1 LSGGA
6 TATSYPLS
14 ESDTPPDITKDACRT
29 TQLWLRLVQPGTF
42 KMGSRKAVG
51 ATRHDVTLTKPYYV
65 GVFEVTQKQWVLVAG
80 RNPSFHKA
88 ETIPVTGLSFDMIRG
103 PSDGW
108 NWPLNNGVDDT
119 SFLGKLRA
127 RTGLTFDLPTEA
139 QWEYACRAGT
149 TTDLNSGKNI
159 KDNKQDDEMDKLG
172 HYRISYDRDQAK
184 MTFKSPNP
192 GTFFSKS
199 TKVGSF
205 LPNAWGLYDMHG
217 NVQEFCLDRQSTYPK
232 EPKETVIDPRGA
244 PRGDRRVIRG
254 GYWYSNAS
262 ECISAYRNFQNRIGR
277 DASIGMRAVVL
288 PDGGTPAPKRSK

>member
-42 KMGSRKAVG
+42 KMGSKKAEG

-65 GVFEVTQKQWVLVAG
+65 GVFELTQQQWVLVVG
-80 RNPSFHKA
+80 RNPSSYKDD
-88 ETIPVTGLSFDMIRG
+88 TLPVACVSFDMIRG

-127 RTGLTFDLPTEA
+127 RTGLTFELPTEA

-149 TTDLNSGKNI
+149 TTDLNSGTNI
-159 KDNKQDDEMDKLG
+159 KDYKQDDEMDKLG
-172 HYRISYDRDQAK
+172 HYRISYERDQAN
-184 MTFKSPNP
+184 MTFNSPNP
-192 GTFFSKS
+192 GTFHSKS
-199 TKVGSF
+199 IKVGSF
-205 LPNAWGLYDMHG
+205 RPNAWGLYDMHG
-217 NVQEFCLDRQSTYPK
+217 NVQEHCLDRFDSYPK
-232 EPKETVIDPRGA
+232 EPKEPLIDPRGA
-244 PRGDRRVIRG
+244 LRGDSRIVRG
-254 GYWYSNAS
+254 GYFYSNAS
-262 ECISAYRNFQNRIGR
+262 ECISAFRRRETRTTRSSTF
-277 DASIGMRAVVL
+277 GMRVVVL